1 MAEGDQDKTEQPTA
15 FRLDEARRKG
25 EVARSQD
32 ITGVLVLIVFA
43 SVLAL
48 TAGDIAG
55 ALANAT
61 RAMVQVAASAPAP
74 GMALMHGIASICAPL
89 GHALMPLVLA
99 LMVAAV
105 LGNVL
110 QTGLMFTTHPLT
122 PDPKRLNPAQAFKR
136 LFALRTL
143 WELGKMGVKFLLL
156 AALCWVMVRHAAELV
171 ETATRTA
178 PGEAGSLLLR
188 GFVRTS
194 IYVLMILALVALA
207 DMLFSRRNFMRQM
220 RMSRRELKDEVKR
233 RDGDPG
239 IKGRRREK
247 LRELLKKS
255 RALGQ
260 VSQADMVLTN
270 PTHVAV
276 ALRYRPGKTLGPVV
290 VAKGAG
296 VMATHIRSLAAR
308 HKVPV
313 WPSMTLARA
322 LYRECDIDQMVP
334 EAQYAALA
342 PLYRRLW
349 AQRGAAA

>member
-1 MAEGDQDKTEQPTA
+1 MSDADQDKTEQPTS
-15 FRLDEARRKG
+15 FRLEEARKRG

-43 SVLAL
+43 SVLTL
-48 TAGDIAG
+48 TVGDITA

-61 RAMVQVAASAPAP
+61 RAMVQVAASAPTP
-74 GMALMHGIASICAPL
+74 GMGLMRGIASICAPL

-110 QTGLMFTTHPLT
+110 QTGLIFTTHPLT

-136 LFALRTL
+136 LFALRSL

-156 AALCWVMVRHAAELV
+156 AVLCWLTVRHATQLV
-171 ETATRTA
+171 ESAMRTS
-178 PGEAGSLLLR
+178 PGDAGSLLLH

-194 IYVLMILALVALA
+194 VYVLMILGLVALA
-207 DMLFSRRNFMRQM
+207 DLMFSRRNFMRQM
-220 RMSRRELKDEVKR
+220 RMSRRELKEEVKR

-255 RALGQ
+255 RALGR
-260 VSQADMVLTN
+260 VAEADMVLTN

-276 ALRYRPGKTLGPVV
+276 ALRYRPGQTLGPVV
-290 VAKGAG
+290 IAKGAG
-296 VMATHIRSLAAR
+296 MMAAHIRSLASR
-308 HKVPV
+308 HSVPV

-334 EAQYAALA
+334 ESQYGTLA

>member
-1 MAEGDQDKTEQPTA
+1 MAEGDQDKTEQPTS
-15 FRLDEARRKG
+15 FRLEEAKKRG

-43 SVLAL
+43 CVLAL
-48 TAGDIAG
+48 TARDIVRALSHATAALLQMAG
-55 ALANAT
+55 N
-61 RAMVQVAASAPAP
+61 SPAP
-74 GMALMHGIASICAPL
+74 GMALMRGIASLYAPL

-99 LMVAAV
+99 LLVAAV
-105 LGNVL
+105 LGNAL

-122 PDPKRLNPAQAFKR
+122 PDPKRINPAQAFKR
-136 LFALRTL
+136 LFALRSL
-143 WELGKMGVKFLLL
+143 WELGKMGVKFTLL
-156 AALCWVMVRHAAELV
+156 AGLCWMAMRNASALV
-171 ETATRTA
+171 ETVTRA
-178 PGEAGSLLLR
+178 PPAGAGGLLLS
-188 GFVRTS
+188 GFIRTS
-194 IYVLMILALVALA
+194 VYVLLILGLVALA
-207 DMLFSRRNFMRQM
+207 DLLFSRRDFMRKM

-233 RDGDPG
+233 NDGDPG

-260 VSQADMVLTN
+260 VAEADMVLTN

-276 ALRYRPGKTLGPVV
+276 ALRYRPGQTLGPVV

-296 VMATHIRSLAAR
+296 LMAARIRSLASR
-308 HKVPV
+308 HRVPV

-334 EAQYAALA
+334 EAQYTALA

-349 AQRGAAA
+349 AQRGAVA